1 MKKVNLILILLLLF
15 ISLGIVSCHKED
27 KQNESNFISSN
38 INEVK
43 WNGIPKIQTNED
55 NDTIIL
61 IGSGNEQVIVFK
73 IKFKGEGNYT
83 LENSQAKYYTT
94 FGGDVMTSLYTL
106 DASSSSQITITEY
119 NSEQNILKGNFEL
132 ILLQE
137 WSNPENN
144 VNKLIFKNGGF
155 KVTIDD

>member
-1 MKKVNLILILLLLF
+1 MKKVNLILIFLLF
-15 ISLGIVSCHKED
+15 ISLGIISCHKED

-43 WNGIPKIQTNED
+43 WNGIPKIHTNED
-55 NDTIIL
+55 NDTLIL

-73 IKFKGEGNYT
+73 IKFKGKGNYT
-83 LENSQAKYYTT
+83 LKNSQANYYTT

-132 ILLQE
+132 SLLKE

>member
-1 MKKVNLILILLLLF
+1 MKKVNLILILLLF
-15 ISLGIVSCHKED
+15 ISLGIISCHKED

-43 WNGIPKIQTNED
+43 WNGSPKIHTNED
-55 NDTIIL
+55 NDTLIL
-61 IGSGNEQVIVFK
+61 IGTGNEQVIVFK
-73 IKFKGEGNYT
+73 FKFKGEGNYT
-83 LENSQAKYYTT
+83 LKNSQANYYTT

-132 ILLQE
+132 SLLQE

>member
-1 MKKVNLILILLLLF
+1 
-15 ISLGIVSCHKED
+15 
-27 KQNESNFISSN
+27 
-38 INEVK
+38 
-43 WNGIPKIQTNED
+43 
-55 NDTIIL
+55 
-61 IGSGNEQVIVFK
+61 
-73 IKFKGEGNYT
+73 
-83 LENSQAKYYTT
+83 
-94 FGGDVMTSLYTL
+94 MTSLYTL

-132 ILLQE
+132 SLLQE

>member
-1 MKKVNLILILLLLF
+1 MKKVNLILLLF
-15 ISLGIVSCHKED
+15 ISLGIISCHKED

-43 WNGIPKIQTNED
+43 WNGIPKIHTNED
-55 NDTIIL
+55 NDTLIL

-73 IKFKGEGNYT
+73 IKFKGEGNYN
-83 LENSQAKYYTT
+83 LKNSQAKYYTT
-94 FGGDVMTSLYTL
+94 VGGDVMTSLYTL
-106 DASSSSQITITEY
+106 DASSSSQITITDY